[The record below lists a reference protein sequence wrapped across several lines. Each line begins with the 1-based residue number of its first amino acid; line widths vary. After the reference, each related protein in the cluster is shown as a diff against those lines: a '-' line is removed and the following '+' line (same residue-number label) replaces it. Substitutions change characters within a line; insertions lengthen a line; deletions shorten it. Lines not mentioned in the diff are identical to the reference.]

1 MELFYVLLVLL
12 FVSRAF
18 GALAHEAGQPSLVGE
33 LIAGIALGL
42 VLHLWGPNVLG
53 DLDLVEDETFGA
65 LTDLGIFFLMLMAG
79 LELRPDEMRKASIGA
94 VAIAVFGLLV
104 PLGAGFGLAWWL
116 LPASGA
122 KVAQALF
129 LGTALA
135 ITAVPVAARVL
146 MDLGQLDSPVGRAI
160 ISAAVADDVLSLVLL
175 AVLTGLLETGDLPA
189 VMGLGLLFGK
199 IGLFFLIA
207 WLVGRFLVPW
217 IGRAVHRIGVDE
229 VEFST
234 VLVIG
239 FFYAFLAELLDL
251 HFIVGAFFA
260 GLFFRRRTVTEE
272 DYNEIKK
279 RVQGLTAG
287 FLAPLFFVSIG
298 LNVAPQ
304 AVVEVPWFV
313 LGLTALAF
321 ATKLAGAALPALA
334 SGYGRADSLAIG
346 VGMSGRGAVELIIAD
361 IALKAGLFSTPS
373 PPPPILENLFSA
385 VVIMAIVTTVA
396 TPILLRPI
404 FRRGNAG
411 A

>member
-160 ISAAVADDVLSLVLL
+160 ISAAVAAADARL
-175 AVLTGLLETGDLPA
+175 ACSPSPDPA
-189 VMGLGLLFGK
+189 CWPPAPCPRSWGLGLLVFGPATATC
-199 IGLFFLIA
+199 FFLST
-207 WLVGRFLVPW
+207 WLSRPVPVP
-217 IGRAVHRIGVDE
+217 GSDRAVPRIGVE
-229 VEFST
+229 RGR
-234 VLVIG
+234 VISLRPG
-239 FFYAFLAELLDL
+239 DRLLLMRSWRRLAAPALQSSGTILPP
-251 HFIVGAFFA
+251 GCSSA
-260 GLFFRRRTVTEE
+260 GGRWTEE
-272 DYNEIKK
+272 DYNEN
-279 RVQGLTAG
+279 QEGGAG
-287 FLAPLFFVSIG
+287 G
-298 LNVAPQ
+298 
-304 AVVEVPWFV
+304 
-313 LGLTALAF
+313 
-321 ATKLAGAALPALA
+321 
-334 SGYGRADSLAIG
+334 
-346 VGMSGRGAVELIIAD
+346 
-361 IALKAGLFSTPS
+361 
-373 PPPPILENLFSA
+373 
-385 VVIMAIVTTVA
+385 
-396 TPILLRPI
+396 
-404 FRRGNAG
+404 
-411 A
+411 